1 MSPSLRAGNDSGT
14 RLNIDPAIRGSL
26 FATDFLNDPES
37 IGELSAWKDLDDGAL
52 GQIESRLR
60 ELFERF
66 SNRQDPNESETED
79 DLIWPTLEH
88 LGWTAHLRQ
97 QNLSGAGRAD
107 VPDGLLFADDHAKG
121 RAVELREEHARYAVG
136 AAVVESKRWLRNL
149 DRGSDQAIAPSTQ
162 MLRYLRRADDL
173 TEGRMRWG
181 ILTNGARWRLYYQGA
196 RSVSEGFF
204 EVDVAPVLDLPGHN
218 EGLFALSAEERRHCL
233 KLFVLL
239 FGRKAFLAE
248 DSDRRTLHQR
258 ALAESR
264 LHEERVAANISAL
277 VFEEVFPGLVRALA
291 EAAPDA
297 ALSEVRDA
305 ALVLLYRLLFLLYA
319 EDRALLPVGDPL
331 YRNIGLRDRV
341 RLEVGRRKDGGQTF
355 SSIATSYY
363 AALED
368 LSRTIDRGDPAF
380 GLPPYNGGLF
390 DESRT
395 PLLGQVRLSNHV
407 MANVI
412 DALSFERPAGRR
424 GRYINYRS
432 LSVQQLGSIY
442 ERLLEFEPVRDG
454 GAITVRPNLFARRGS
469 GSYYTPEP
477 LVALILNETVGP
489 LADRKLQA
497 FHTAVEEFRGDSNAA
512 RTPTPE
518 ALEALSRVDPAE
530 ALLSLRVCDPAMG
543 SGHFLVSLV
552 DLLSDRVIAALAEA
566 EGAVPGYVSPLVQK
580 IEGIRNTIL
589 GNARQSRWTVD
600 PAHLDDRQIV
610 RRMVL
615 KRCVYGVDKNPM
627 AVELAKV
634 SLWLHTFTAGAPL
647 SFLDHHLHCGD
658 SLFGSWVREG
668 LERARMQGGEL
679 FLAGPL
685 ARARA
690 AADPMQTIEALS
702 DAEVAETAR
711 SSSLFAEIAA
721 GTQPLNAFLSLL
733 HAFEWLSPDE
743 QGKAAI
749 ATWLLGNL
757 GDPVGIA
764 EGKEK
769 VAGTRD
775 EARTFAALLSDARRL
790 IAEERFL
797 NWQVAFPGVWTKWE
811 DEERQGGFDAVIG
824 NPPWDRI
831 KLQQVEWFG
840 ARRREIALAQRAS
853 DRRRMIQALEAAS
866 DPLSADFR
874 HASDRAATAA
884 KVARQC
890 GDYPL
895 LARGDINLYSLFVER
910 ALALVH
916 PDGVVGLLTPSGI
929 ASDKTAAPFF
939 RSVATEGRLRALYDF
954 ENRRTRF
961 GAQPFFPDVDTR
973 FKFCAFVA
981 RRAPSPIPAN
991 CAFFL
996 QDVGELADENRRFQ
1010 LAATDFARVNPNTGT
1025 APIFR
1030 SRRDAELTTAIYD
1043 RLPVLVDRSSGKP
1056 TKAWPVTYAT
1066 MFHMTNDSHLFR
1078 TREEL
1083 QEQEG
1088 AWPVGDNRFDSPAGQ
1103 WLPLYEGKMVQAF
1116 DHRAASVTVHPENPH
1131 RPAQAVPANDRQR
1144 TDASWLPTPQFWVA
1158 ANECGPQ
1165 ETWPWRVAF
1174 KDVTAPTNVRTM
1186 IAALVPVCGAGNTLP
1201 LLRPDDGVPSP
1212 PATLAALAANFNATI
1227 YDYLAR
1233 QKVQG
1238 QHLNWYIVEQI
1249 PVVPPSTYG
1258 TVKFGHKSAAQV
1270 VHEAVLELTYTAHDM
1285 ASFARDLGY
1294 VDTEGEVRPPFRW
1307 DEDRRLYLR
1316 AKLDAVYFHLYG
1328 ITNRDDIRYIYS
1340 TFPIVERQEV
1350 AAYGSFRS
1358 RDLCLAWMNA
1368 LSAGQPDAEV
1378 DA

>member
-1 MSPSLRAGNDSGT
+1 MSPSLRAGNDDSGSL
-14 RLNIDPAIRGSL
+14 LNIDPAIRGSL

-60 ELFERF
+60 ELFEGF

-97 QNLSGAGRAD
+97 QNLSGAGRVD
-107 VPDGLLFADDHAKG
+107 VPDGLLFADEHAKG
-121 RAVELREEHARYAVG
+121 RAVELHEEHARYAVG
-136 AAVVESKRWLRNL
+136 TAVVESKRWLRNL

-181 ILTNGARWRLYYQGA
+181 ILTNGAQWRLYYQGA

-204 EVDVAPVLDLPGHN
+204 EVDVAPFLDLPGHN

-248 DSDRRTLHQR
+248 DSDGLTLHQR

-319 EDRALLPVGDPL
+319 EDRGLLPVGDPL
-331 YRNIGLRDRV
+331 YRNIALRDRV
-341 RLEVGRRKDGGQTF
+341 RLEVGRRKDEGQTF

-363 AALED
+363 TALED

-412 DALSFERPAGRR
+412 DALSFERPEGRQ

-454 GAITVRPNLFARRGS
+454 GTIAVRPNLFARRGS

-497 FHTAVEEFRGDSNAA
+497 FHTAVEEFRGDSNTAQ
-512 RTPTPE
+512 PTAE
-518 ALEALSRVDPAE
+518 ALEALSRIDPAE
-530 ALLSLRVCDPAMG
+530 ALLSLKVCDPAMG

-566 EGAVPGYVSPLVQK
+566 EGSVPGYVSPLVQK
-580 IEGIRNTIL
+580 IDGIRNTIL

-658 SLFGSWVREG
+658 SLFGSWVRQG

-679 FLAGPL
+679 FLGGPL

-711 SSSLFAEIAA
+711 SSSLFADIAA

-733 HAFEWLSPDE
+733 QAFDWLSPDE
-743 QGKAAI
+743 QGKTAI

-757 GDPVGIA
+757 GDPVGIDAGEA
-764 EGKEK
+764 E
-769 VAGTRD
+769 VVGTRR
-775 EARTFAALLSDARRL
+775 EARAFAALLSDARRL

-797 NWQVAFPGVWTKWE
+797 NWQVAFPGVWTNWE
-811 DEERQGGFDAVIG
+811 DEERHGGFDAVIG

-884 KVARQC
+884 KAARQG

-954 ENRRTRF
+954 ENKKT
-961 GAQPFFPDVDTR
+961 FFPDVHAS
-973 FKFCAFVA
+973 FKFCVFVA
-981 RRAPSPIPAN
+981 ARQPEVQRAR
-991 CAFFL
+991 CAFYL
-996 QDVGELADENRRFQ
+996 HSIDELNDEDRRFP
-1010 LAATDFARVNPNTGT
+1010 LAGKDFARVNPNTGT

-1030 SRRDAELTTAIYD
+1030 STRDAELTTAIYE
-1043 RLPVLVDRSSGKP
+1043 RLPVLVDRSAGDI
-1056 TKAWPVTYAT
+1056 TKAWPVTYQR
-1066 MFHMTNDSHLFR
+1066 MLDMTNDSHLFR

-1083 QEQEG
+1083 EEQEG
-1088 AWPVGDNRFDSPAGQ
+1088 AWPVGGNRFDSPTGQ

-1116 DHRAASVTVHPENPH
+1116 DHRAANITVNVANRH
-1131 RPAQAVPANDRQR
+1131 RPAQAVAASKAEQMNPDWSPMPRFWV
-1144 TDASWLPTPQFWVA
+1144 DASRCAPAVVNDWVL
-1158 ANECGPQ
+1158 
-1165 ETWPWRVAF
+1165 AF
-1174 KDVTAPTNVRTM
+1174 KHVTASTNARTF
-1186 IAALVPVCGAGNTLP
+1186 IAVIVPAVGFGNSLPILLPAEDHCQEWLLGANLN
-1201 LLRPDDGVPSP
+1201 
-1212 PATLAALAANFNATI
+1212 ALALDFV
-1227 YDYLAR
+1227 AR

-1238 QHLNWYIVEQI
+1238 QNLNLFIVEQLPI
-1249 PVVPPSTYG
+1249 VAPSDYSSRWFG
-1258 TVKFGHKSAAQV
+1258 TKSAAEIV
-1270 VHEAVLELTYTAHDM
+1270 REAVLELTYTAHDI
-1285 ASFARDLGY
+1285 AGFAESLGY
-1294 VDTEGEVRPPFRW
+1294 VDGSGSPKPPFAW

-1316 AKLDAVYFHLYG
+1316 AKLDALYFHLYG
-1328 ITNRDDIRYIYS
+1328 ITNRDDVRYIYS
-1340 TFPIVERQEV
+1340 TFPIVERQEI

-1358 RDLCLAWMNA
+1358 RNLCLAWMNA
-1368 LSAGQPDAEV
+1368 LAAGQPDGEV

>member
-1 MSPSLRAGNDSGT
+1 M
-14 RLNIDPAIRGSL
+14 NIDPAVRGGL

-37 IGELSAWKDLDDGAL
+37 IGELQAWKNLDDETL
-52 GQIESRLR
+52 DQIETRLR
-60 ELFERF
+60 EIFEDFAKRK
-66 SNRQDPNESETED
+66 DPNESETED
-79 DLIWPTLEH
+79 DLIWPTLAH

-97 QNLSGAGRAD
+97 QNLGPTD

-149 DRGSDQAIAPSTQ
+149 DRGTEQAIAPSRQ
-162 MLRYLRRADDL
+162 MLRCLRRADDL
-173 TEGRMRWG
+173 TEGGMRWG
-181 ILTNGARWRLYYQGA
+181 ILTNGAWWRLYHQGA
-196 RSVSEGFF
+196 RSVSKDFL
-204 EVDVAPVLDLPGHN
+204 EVDVPRLLDLAGHN

-239 FGRKAFLAE
+239 FGRQAFLAE
-248 DSDRRTLHQR
+248 GTGGQTLHQR

-264 LHEERVAANISAL
+264 LHEERVAHNISKL
-277 VFEEVFPGLVRALA
+277 VFEKVFPGLVTALA
-291 EAAPDA
+291 EAAPHA
-297 ALSEVRDA
+297 PLSEVREA
-305 ALVLLYRLLFLLYA
+305 ALILLYRLLFLLYA
-319 EDRALLPVGDPL
+319 EDRTLLPVGDPV
-331 YRNIGLRDRV
+331 YQNIGLRDRV
-341 RLEVGRRKDGGQTF
+341 RLEVGRRKDGGETF

-363 AALED
+363 AAVED
-368 LSRTIDRGDPAF
+368 LSRTIDQGDPAF

-395 PLLGQVRLSNHV
+395 PLLGQVRLSNRV
-407 MANVI
+407 MADVI
-412 DALSFERPAGRR
+412 DALSFERAEGRQ

-442 ERLLEFEPVRDG
+442 ERLLEFEPVREG
-454 GAITVRPNLFARRGS
+454 GTITVRPNLFARRGS

-477 LVALILNETVGP
+477 LVTLILDETVGP
-489 LADRKLQA
+489 LVDRKLET
-497 FHTAVEEFRGDSNAA
+497 FRTAVAESAA
-512 RTPTPE
+512 QTPTPE
-518 ALEALSRVDPAE
+518 TLQALTRVDPAE
-530 ALLSLRVCDPAMG
+530 ALLGLKVCDPAMG

-552 DLLSDRVIAALAEA
+552 DFLSNRVIAALEEA
-566 EGAVPGYVSPLVQK
+566 EDTVPGYASPLTHR

-589 GNARQSRWTVD
+589 GNAGQKRWTVD
-600 PAHLDDRQIV
+600 PEHLDDRQIV

-634 SLWLHTFTAGAPL
+634 SLWLDTFTVGAPL

-668 LERARMQGGEL
+668 LDRARTQGGAL

-711 SSSLFAEIAA
+711 SSSLFADLSA
-721 GTQPLNAFLSLL
+721 GTQPLDAFLSLL
-733 HAFEWLSPDE
+733 HAFDWLHPDE

-764 EGKEK
+764 AGDED
-769 VAGTRD
+769 VAGDSD
-775 EARTFAALLSDARRL
+775 EARTFAALLTDARRL
-790 IAEERFL
+790 IVEERFL
-797 NWQVAFPGVWTKWE
+797 NWQVAFPGVWTDWE
-811 DEERQGGFDAVIG
+811 AEERDGGFDAVIG

-840 ARRREIALAQRAS
+840 ARRRKIALAQRAS
-853 DRRRMIQALEAAS
+853 DRKRMIQALEAAS
-866 DPLSADFR
+866 DPLAADFR
-874 HASDRAATAA
+874 RAGDRAATAA
-884 KVARQC
+884 RVARQC

-910 ALALVH
+910 ALTLVRS
-916 PDGVVGLLTPSGI
+916 DGVIGLLTPSGI

-961 GAQPFFPDVDTR
+961 SAQPFFPDVDTR

-981 RRAPSPIPAN
+981 GRAPSPLPAN

-996 QDVGELADENRRFQ
+996 QDASELDDEDRRSP
-1010 LAATDFARVNPNTGT
+1010 LAAADFARVNPNTGT
-1025 APIFR
+1025 APVFR
-1030 SRRDAELTTAIYD
+1030 SRRDADLTTTIYE
-1043 RLPVLVDRSSGKP
+1043 RLPVLVDRSSGEP
-1056 TKAWPVTYAT
+1056 SKAWPVTYAT

-1083 QEQEG
+1083 EEQES
-1088 AWPVGDNRFDSPAGQ
+1088 AWSIGGNRFDSPAGQ

-1116 DHRAASVTVHPENPH
+1116 DHRAASVAVHPDNPH
-1131 RPAQAVPANDRQR
+1131 RPAQAVPADDEHRA
-1144 TDASWLPTPQFWVA
+1144 DPSWLPTPQFWVA
-1158 ANECGPQ
+1158 ASECSPKGD
-1165 ETWPWRVAF
+1165 WPWRVAF

-1186 IAALVPVCGAGNTLP
+1186 IAALVPSCGAGNTLP
-1201 LLRPDDGVPSP
+1201 LLRPDAAPPAP

-1227 YDYLAR
+1227 YDYCAR

-1238 QHLNWYIVEQI
+1238 QHLNRYIVEQL
-1249 PVVPPSTYG
+1249 PVVAPTAYG
-1258 TVKFGHKSAAQV
+1258 KVRFGSKSAAEV
-1270 VHEAVLELTYTAHDM
+1270 VHETVLELTYTAHDM
-1285 ASFARDLGY
+1285 ASFASDLGY
-1294 VDTEGEVRPPFRW
+1294 VDEAGHVRRPFKMGRRTPPAPPGEARCRVFPPLRRHEERRHPLHLLHFSHRRASGNRSVRQLPLAGPLPCVDERTLRWAARRGGGRLAKTEEPVPASAPHRK
-1307 DEDRRLYLR
+1307 RRI
-1316 AKLDAVYFHLYG
+1316 G
-1328 ITNRDDIRYIYS
+1328 
-1340 TFPIVERQEV
+1340 
-1350 AAYGSFRS
+1350 
-1358 RDLCLAWMNA
+1358 
-1368 LSAGQPDAEV
+1368 
-1378 DA
+1378 

>member
-1 MSPSLRAGNDSGT
+1 M
-14 RLNIDPAIRGSL
+14 NIDPAIRGSL

-37 IGELSAWKDLDDGAL
+37 IGELSAWKDLDDDDL

-60 ELFERF
+60 ELFEGF

-97 QNLSGAGRAD
+97 QNLSGIGRVD
-107 VPDGLLFADDHAKG
+107 VPDGLLFADEHAKG

-136 AAVVESKRWLRNL
+136 AAVVESKRWLRDL

-341 RLEVGRRKDGGQTF
+341 RLEVGRRKDAGQTF

-363 AALED
+363 IALED
-368 LSRTIDRGDPAF
+368 LSKTIDRGDPAF

-395 PLLGQVRLSNHV
+395 PLLGRVRLSNHV

-412 DALSFERPAGRR
+412 DALSFERPEGRQ

-477 LVALILNETVGP
+477 LVALILNETVDP
-489 LADRKLQA
+489 LADRKLQV
-497 FHTAVEEFRGDSNAA
+497 FHTAVEEFRGDSKTT

-518 ALEALSRVDPAE
+518 ELEALSRVDPAE
-530 ALLSLRVCDPAMG
+530 ALLSLKVCDPAMG

-580 IEGIRNTIL
+580 IDSIRNTIL

-668 LERARMQGGEL
+668 LERARSQGGEL

-711 SSSLFAEIAA
+711 SSSLFGDIAA

-733 HAFEWLSPDE
+733 HAFDWLSPDE
-743 QGKAAI
+743 QGKTAI

-764 EGKEK
+764 AGEEK

-775 EARTFAALLSDARRL
+775 EARTFAALLSDARQL

-797 NWQVAFPGVWTKWE
+797 NWQVAFPGVWTNWE
-811 DEERQGGFDAVIG
+811 GEERQGGFDAVIG

-840 ARRREIALAQRAS
+840 ARRREIALAQKAS
-853 DRRRMIQALEAAS
+853 DRKRMIQALEAAS

-874 HASDRAATAA
+874 HASDRAANAA
-884 KVARQC
+884 KVARQG

-916 PDGVVGLLTPSGI
+916 RDGLVGLLTPSGI

-954 ENRRTRF
+954 ENKKT
-961 GAQPFFPDVDTR
+961 FFPDVHAS
-973 FKFCAFVA
+973 FKFCVFVA
-981 RRAPSPIPAN
+981 ARRSEVQRAR
-991 CAFFL
+991 CAFYL
-996 QDVGELADENRRFQ
+996 HSVDELNDEDRRFP
-1010 LAATDFARVNPNTGT
+1010 LAGKDFARVNPNTGT

-1030 SRRDAELTTAIYD
+1030 SKRDAELTTAIYE
-1043 RLPVLVDRSSGKP
+1043 RLPVLVDRSSAEP
-1056 TKAWPVTYAT
+1056 RKAWPVTYTT
-1066 MFHMTNDSHLFR
+1066 MFHMTNASHLFR

-1083 QEQEG
+1083 EELEG
-1088 AWPVGDNRFDSPAGQ
+1088 AWPVGDNRFESPTGR

-1116 DHRAASVTVHPENPH
+1116 DHRAASVTVNPDNPH
-1131 RPAQAVPANDRQR
+1131 RPAQAAPANEQQR
-1144 TDASWLPTPQFWVA
+1144 ADPSWLPTPQFWVSA
-1158 ANECGPQ
+1158 AKCG
-1165 ETWPWRVAF
+1165 WSRDAGWVLAF
-1174 KDVTAPTNVRTM
+1174 KEITATTNARTM
-1186 IAALVPVCGAGNTLP
+1186 ISALVPAVGFGNK
-1201 LLRPDDGVPSP
+1201 VPILKAEPKSGDSWQ
-1212 PATLAALAANFNATI
+1212 LAANFNSTVF
-1227 YDYLAR
+1227 DFVAR
-1233 QKVQG
+1233 QKTQG
-1238 QHLNWYIVEQI
+1238 QTINLFILEQF
-1249 PVVPPSTYG
+1249 PVVPPAAYERT
-1258 TVKFGHKSAAQV
+1258 TFGRKSAAEIV
-1270 VHEAVLELTYTAHDM
+1270 REAVLELTYTAHDM

-1294 VDTEGEVRPPFRW
+1294 VDAAGEVRPPFRW

-1316 AKLDAVYFHLYG
+1316 AKLDALYFHLYG
-1328 ITNRDDIRYIYS
+1328 ITNRDDVRYIYS
-1340 TFPIVERQEV
+1340 TFPIVERQEI

-1368 LSAGQPDAEV
+1368 LAAGQPDAEV